1 MEQLSPEKALEI
13 LCENGMYVSLEEANR
28 ILEFLRILADIAV
41 NQIFEY
47 ESSRFIHPGEHGRAG

>member
-1 MEQLSPEKALEI
+1 MSPEKAVEI
-13 LCENGMYVSLEEANR
+13 LCENGMCVSLEEAMG

-47 ESSRFIHPGEHGRAG
+47 ESSRLIHPGEHGRTG